1 MAGPTTIAF
10 GSPMAVKR
18 WSPRLF
24 LDIAKK
30 SYFSRKFTSKGEN
43 TPIQLLTDLE
53 QEAGDTISFD
63 LHIQLRGSP
72 VTGDNRLEGKEQTL
86 RFHTDTLKIDQM
98 RQAVSAGG
106 KMTRKRTAHNMRTI
120 AKNSLSDYWSTY
132 TDEMMFIY
140 LSGARG
146 INQDFHEPLTWAGH
160 AANAIQAPDSG
171 HILYGGDATSK
182 GSIDASD
189 KMSKIVIEKA
199 SVKAK
204 SMRTTDPTNMTMM
217 PITINNERHYVMI
230 MSQFQEFDLRTGDT
244 SGWVE
249 AQKAAAAAE
258 GRNNPIFK
266 GGLGMIDNVVLHSH
280 ESVIRFSDYGT
291 GSPGTLPAARALL
304 LGAQAG
310 VMAYGS
316 SNKQSRFDWKEEMR
330 DYDNEP
336 TVASGCILGVKK
348 SRFNG
353 KDFGVLA
360 IDTHAKDPNA

>member
-1 MAGPTTIAF
+1 MAGPTTVAF

-18 WSPRLF
+18 WSPKLF
-24 LDIAKK
+24 LEIAKK
-30 SYFSRKFTSKGEN
+30 SYFSRKFTSKGTN

-53 QEAGDTISFD
+53 SSPGDTINFD
-63 LHIQLRGSP
+63 LSIEVRGSP
-72 VTGDNRLEGKEQTL
+72 VTGDDVLEGRETPL
-86 RFHTDTLKIDQM
+86 RFFSDSLKIDQM
-98 RQAVSAGG
+98 RKGVSAGG
-106 KMTRKRTAHNMRTI
+106 RMSRKRTAHNLRQI
-120 AKNSLSDYWSTY
+120 AKDKLSTYWSRY

-146 INQDFHEPLTWAGH
+146 INQDFNEKITWAGH
-160 AANAIQAPDSG
+160 AGNPIEAPDSG

-182 GSIDASD
+182 ASIDAND
-189 KMSKIVIEKA
+189 KMSKAVIEKA

-204 SMRTTDPTNMTMM
+204 SMNTVDPTNQTMM
-217 PITINNERHYVMI
+217 PITINGEMHYVLV
-230 MSQFQEFDLRTGDT
+230 MSQFQEYDLRTADT
-244 SGWVE
+244 TGWIE

-280 ESVIRFSDYGT
+280 PSVIRFSDYGT
-291 GSPGTLPAARALL
+291 GSPGVLSAARALM

-316 SNKQSRFDWKEEMR
+316 SNKSSRFDWSEETK
-330 DYDNEP
+330 DHGNQHN
-336 TVASGCILGVKK
+336 VASGCIVGVKK
-348 SRFNG
+348 TRFNG

-360 IDTHAKDPNA
+360 IDTVAKDPNA